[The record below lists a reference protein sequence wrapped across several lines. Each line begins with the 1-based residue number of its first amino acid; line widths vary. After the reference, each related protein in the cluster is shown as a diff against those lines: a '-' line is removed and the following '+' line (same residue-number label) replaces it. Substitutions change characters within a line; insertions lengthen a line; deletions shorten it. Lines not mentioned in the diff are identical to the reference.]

1 VNPLP
6 SDTDALLRHALSE
19 DLGLAGDL
27 TSRATIPEA
36 ARSTARIVSR
46 EAGRISGL
54 AAALRVFELVD
65 PSLVLHGTSSDG
77 AAVTVGETLATVRG
91 LARSILSAE
100 RVALNLLGHLSG
112 VATATAALVEAVEG
126 TGARITDTRKTTPG
140 LRSLEKAAVRDGG
153 GINHRFGLFDAVMI
167 KDNHLAAVG
176 SIALAVERARDG
188 VGHTVT
194 VEVEADTVQQ
204 ASEAAECGADIVL
217 LDNMNPVV
225 MRTAVKTIAGRCIV
239 EASGGITLETVRLVA
254 ETGVDVISVGWI
266 THSAPS
272 LDIAL
277 EIEPR

>member
-1 VNPLP
+1 MNPLP
-6 SDTDALLRHALSE
+6 TDIDALLQHALSE

-27 TSRATIPEA
+27 TSRATIPETG
-36 ARSTARIVSR
+36 RSTARIIAR

-65 PSLVLHGTSSDG
+65 PTLVLHGTSSDG
-77 AAVTVGETLATVRG
+77 AAATVGETLATARG
-91 LARSILSAE
+91 STRSILSAE

-112 VATATAALVEAVEG
+112 VATATSALVEAVEG
-126 TGARITDTRKTTPG
+126 TSARITDTRKTTPG

-176 SIALAVERARDG
+176 SVAVAVEQARNG

-217 LDNMNPVV
+217 LDNMNPAV
-225 MRTAVKTIAGRCIV
+225 MRTALKAIAGRCIV

-272 LDIAL
+272 LDVAL
-277 EIEPR
+277 EIEPH